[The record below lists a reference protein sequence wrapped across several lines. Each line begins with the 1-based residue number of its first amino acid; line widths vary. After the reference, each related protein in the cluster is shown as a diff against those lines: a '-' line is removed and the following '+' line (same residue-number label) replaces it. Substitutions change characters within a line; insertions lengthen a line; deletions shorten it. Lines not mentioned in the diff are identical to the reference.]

1 MIKSHDNP
9 ILSSLRDPE
18 LDWVTPA
25 YLLEE
30 LDYRIITDYE
40 TPQDIEDARRV
51 LSRLAPTTT

>member
-9 ILSSLRDPE
+9 ILASLRDPE

-25 YLLEE
+25 YLLDE

-40 TPQDIEDARRV
+40 TPADIEDARRV
-51 LSRLAPTTT
+51 LSRLVSTTT